1 MELIWEVDPM
11 MSLEQMIL
19 GVPAILL
26 AIAFHELG
34 HAYVAYKLG
43 DPTPKYQGR
52 LTLNPLAHLDP
63 LGAIMLLVFKVGW
76 ARPVIIN
83 PQYFKN
89 RKRDT
94 VLVSLA
100 GPLANVLLGWIFYNL
115 LRFIPSLVSSISV
128 ARSLYLF
135 LLINVQVNLG
145 LAAFN
150 FLPIPPLDG
159 SKILAGFLPPRL
171 EYKFSQLAQYGP
183 FLLMV
188 LLITGGAQYMINPIY
203 NVLSHLIVSL
213 SF

>member
-1 MELIWEVDPM
+1 MT
-11 MSLEQMIL
+11 SLEQMIL

-34 HAYVAYKLG
+34 HAYTAYKLG

-76 ARPVIIN
+76 ARPVMIN
-83 PQYFKN
+83 PQYFKK

-94 VLVSLA
+94 ALVSIA
-100 GPLANVLLGWIFYNL
+100 GPLANILLAWVFFNT
-115 LRFIPSLVSSISV
+115 LRFLPGLMPSPSV
-128 ARSLYLF
+128 ARTLYLF
-135 LLINVQVNLG
+135 LIINVQINLG

-150 FLPIPPLDG
+150 LLPVPPLDG
-159 SKILAGFLPPRL
+159 SKILASFLPPHL
-171 EYKFSQLAQYGP
+171 EYKFAQVAHYGP
-183 FLLMV
+183 FLLIV
-188 LLITGGAQYMINPIY
+188 LLISGGAQIIINPLY
-203 NVLSHLIVSL
+203 NVLSRLIISL

>member
-115 LRFIPSLVSSISV
+115 LRFIPSLMSSISV